1 MYGFDIENHYKHD
14 GVFRRVVD
22 QLRSLLSAYHVTPGE
37 LREAVILAATMH
49 EAENIRPL
57 YIRKDDIYGGVN
69 NAYAMM
75 AYAYPTW
82 DNRAWVYNAR
92 EWDIPEIKKVVE
104 CNCTKDLGKDAP
116 PTFKCICDCTP
127 HTKTCNDYN
136 WAYYHQVDTLAKHTF
151 GKVQGFGDQTY
162 RPCLRCN
169 LSDVFIKHFKV
180 TECLA
185 SSPTKS

>member
-1 MYGFDIENHYKHD
+1 MDVYTRYRYDSTFNYI
-14 GVFRRVVD
+14 VD
-22 QLRSLLSAYHVTPGE
+22 QLRYALKKCHMTPGE
-37 LREAVILAATMH
+37 LREAAILAATMH
-49 EAENIRPL
+49 EAEVMPRYYLAKPTDGMYSIRNDYYPYYDWNSNAWYYNIS
-57 YIRKDDIYGGVN
+57 YIDLFKSK
-69 NAYAMM
+69 
-75 AYAYPTW
+75 P
-82 DNRAWVYNAR
+82 
-92 EWDIPEIKKVVE
+92 VE